1 MIGYFATLVIG
12 IILGKVL
19 FDKELR
25 LKLYNRLVSKRIG
38 QKRTYNTQQ
47 PQPQQETKIC
57 TMCNG
62 DEFVWDTE
70 LKKQVNCPKCKGT
83 GIEPINK

>member
-12 IILGKVL
+12 MVLGKVL

-25 LKLYNRLVSKRIG
+25 IKLYNKLHGKRIK
-38 QKRTYNTQQ
+38 QKKWVDVNNDSKSIQ
-47 PQPQQETKIC
+47 IC

-62 DEFVWDTE
+62 DEFVYDNTE
-70 LKKQVNCPKCKGT
+70 KKQIKCPRCNGT
-83 GIEPINK
+83 GIEPN